1 MRKRAIDCTSS
12 GPEKQTASTAVGRA
26 ARLFVDADL
35 HTGGEVRLADERV
48 HYLRHV
54 LRLESGAPVDLFNGR
69 DGEWRS
75 TLAAIA
81 KAHVTLVV
89 ERQLR
94 PQAPGRDLWLVFA
107 PIKRA
112 RIDYVAEKAT
122 ELGVSTLQPVLT
134 QHTAVERVNVERL
147 RAIAVEAAE
156 QCERLNAPE
165 VRLPVT
171 LGKLLAEWPADRRLL
186 LCAEAGAARPIA
198 EALRA
203 HADTVAAPW
212 AVMIGPEGGF
222 ARSELDAL
230 VKLPFVMP
238 VGLGPR
244 ILRAD
249 TAALAA
255 LACWQAI
262 LGDGQQRPPHR
273 SSA

>member
-1 MRKRAIDCTSS
+1 VSAA
-12 GPEKQTASTAVGRA
+12 GGRTT
-26 ARLFVDADL
+26 RLFVDAEL
-35 HTGGEVRLADERV
+35 RAGAEVRLADERV
-48 HYLRHV
+48 HYLRDV
-54 LRLESGAPVDLFNGR
+54 LRLAAGAAVDLFNGR

-75 TLAAIA
+75 ALVAVGKRQATLA
-81 KAHVTLVV
+81 V

-94 PQAPGRDLWLVFA
+94 PQASGPDLWLVFA

-112 RIDYVAEKAT
+112 RIDSVAEKAT
-122 ELGVSTLQPVLT
+122 ELGVSLLLPVVT
-134 QHTAVERVNVERL
+134 QHTAVDRVNVERL

-156 QCERLNAPE
+156 QCERLSVPTVNE
-165 VRLPVT
+165 PVT
-171 LGKLLAEWPADRRLL
+171 LGKLSAEWPAQRRLL

-198 EALRA
+198 DALQSHLKDA
-203 HADTVAAPW
+203 GAPW
-212 AVMIGPEGGF
+212 AIMIGPEGGF

-273 SSA
+273 TSA

>member
-1 MRKRAIDCTSS
+1 M
-12 GPEKQTASTAVGRA
+12 STAAGRA
-26 ARLFVDADL
+26 PRLFVDEDL
-35 HTGGEVRLADERV
+35 SAGSEIRLADERV

-54 LRLESGAPVDLFNGR
+54 LRLESGAFIDLFNGR
-69 DGEWRS
+69 EGEWRGALVA
-75 TLAAIA
+75 LAKRQA
-81 KAHVTLVV
+81 TLVV

-94 PQAPGRDLWLVFA
+94 PQVRGCDLWLVFA

-112 RIDYVAEKAT
+112 RIDIVAEKAT

-156 QCERLNAPE
+156 QCERLSVPDVMAA
-165 VRLPVT
+165 VS
-171 LGKLLAEWPADRRLL
+171 LGKLLAEWPPHRRLL
-186 LCAEAGAARPIA
+186 LCAEAGDAHSIA
-198 EALRA
+198 ETLRSHLDA
-203 HADTVAAPW
+203 AGAPW

>member
-1 MRKRAIDCTSS
+1 MT
-12 GPEKQTASTAVGRA
+12 
-26 ARLFVDADL
+26 RLFLDQDLGDGDAI
-35 HTGGEVRLADERV
+35 ELADERA
-48 HYLRHV
+48 HYLRNV
-54 LRLESGAPVDLFNGR
+54 LRLESGARIDLFNGR

-75 TLAAIA
+75 RLDAVGKGYATLI
-81 KAHVTLVV
+81 V
-89 ERQLR
+89 EQQLR
-94 PQAPGRDLWLVFA
+94 PQTPEPDLWLVFA

-112 RIDYVAEKAT
+112 RIDTVAEKAT
-122 ELGVSTLQPVLT
+122 ELGVAALVPVAT

-147 RAIAVEAAE
+147 RAIAIEAAE
-156 QCERLNAPE
+156 QCERLSVPE
-165 VRLPVT
+165 VRTPVT
-171 LGKLLAEWPADRRLL
+171 LGKLLAEWPAERRLL
-186 LCAEAGAARPIA
+186 LCAEAGAVRPIA

-203 HADTVAAPW
+203 HADEIAAPW

>member
-1 MRKRAIDCTSS
+1 VNA
-12 GPEKQTASTAVGRA
+12 AAGRI
-26 ARLFVDADL
+26 ARLFVDAEL
-35 HTGGEVRLADERV
+35 GAGGEVRLADERV

-54 LRLESGAPVDLFNGR
+54 LRLEPGAAVDLFNGR

-75 TLAAIA
+75 SLAAVTKGHATLA
-81 KAHVTLVV
+81 V
-89 ERQLR
+89 EQQLR
-94 PQAPGRDLWLVFA
+94 PQAPGPDLWLAFA

-112 RIDYVAEKAT
+112 RIDSVAEKAT
-122 ELGVSTLQPVLT
+122 ELGVAALLPVAT
-134 QHTAVERVNVERL
+134 QHTAVERVNIERL
-147 RAIAVEAAE
+147 RAIAIEAAE
-156 QCERLNAPE
+156 QCERLSVPE
-165 VRLPVT
+165 VRPPVT
-171 LGKLLAEWPADRRLL
+171 LGKLLAEWPPRRRLL
-186 LCAEAGAARPIA
+186 LCAEAGDAQPIA
-198 EALRA
+198 EALQSQVNDA
-203 HADTVAAPW
+203 GAPW

-255 LACWQAI
+255 LACWQAV

-273 SSA
+273 SST

>member
-1 MRKRAIDCTSS
+1 MT
-12 GPEKQTASTAVGRA
+12 
-26 ARLFVDADL
+26 RLFLDQDLGDGDAI
-35 HTGGEVRLADERV
+35 ELADERA

-54 LRLESGAPVDLFNGR
+54 LRLEPGARIDLFNGR
-69 DGEWRS
+69 GGEWRS
-75 TLAAIA
+75 RLDAVGKGYATLI
-81 KAHVTLVV
+81 V
-89 ERQLR
+89 EQQLR
-94 PQAPGRDLWLVFA
+94 PQTPEPDLWLVFA

-112 RIDYVAEKAT
+112 RIDTVAEKAT
-122 ELGVSTLQPVLT
+122 ELGVAALVPVAT

-147 RAIAVEAAE
+147 RAIAIEAAE
-156 QCERLNAPE
+156 QCERLSVPE
-165 VRLPVT
+165 VRTPVT
-171 LGKLLAEWPADRRLL
+171 LGKLLAEWPAERRLL
-186 LCAEAGAARPIA
+186 LCAEAGAVRPIA
-198 EALRA
+198 DALRA
-203 HADTVAAPW
+203 HADEIAAPW

>member
-1 MRKRAIDCTSS
+1 MPDINSL
-12 GPEKQTASTAVGRA
+12 TAAAGRTI
-26 ARLFVDADL
+26 RLFVDQDL
-35 HTGGEVRLADERV
+35 RAGGEIQVDSDRA

-54 LRLESGAPVDLFNGR
+54 LRLERGAPVDLFNGR

-75 TLAAIA
+75 RLVAAAKGHATLAI
-81 KAHVTLVV
+81 
-89 ERQLR
+89 EQQLR
-94 PQAPGRDLWLVFA
+94 PQTSERDLWLVFA
-107 PIKRA
+107 PVKRT
-112 RIDYVAEKAT
+112 RIDAIAEKAT
-122 ELGVSTLQPVLT
+122 ELGVCALLPVVT
-134 QHTAVERVNVERL
+134 QRTAVERVNVERL
-147 RAIAVEAAE
+147 RAIAIEAAE
-156 QCERLNAPE
+156 QCERLSVPE
-165 VRLPVT
+165 VRPPVT

-186 LCAEAGAARPIA
+186 LCAEAGAVRPIA
-198 EALRA
+198 DALRA
-203 HADTVAAPW
+203 HADGITAPW

>member
-1 MRKRAIDCTSS
+1 V
-12 GPEKQTASTAVGRA
+12 TAAAGRT

-35 HTGGEVRLADERV
+35 CAGREVRLADERV
-48 HYLRHV
+48 HYLRDV
-54 LRLESGAPVDLFNGR
+54 LRLAPGAAVDLFNGQ
-69 DGEWRS
+69 DGEWRAA
-75 TLAAIA
+75 LAAVGKKQA
-81 KAHVTLVV
+81 TLTVD
-89 ERQLR
+89 RQLR
-94 PQAPGRDLWLVFA
+94 PQAAGPDLWLVFA

-112 RIDYVAEKAT
+112 RIDSVVEKAT
-122 ELGVSTLQPVLT
+122 ELGVSALLPVVT
-134 QHTAVERVNVERL
+134 QHVAVERVNTKRL

-156 QCERLNAPE
+156 QCERLSVPE
-165 VRLPVT
+165 VREPVT
-171 LGKLLAEWPADRRLL
+171 LGKLSAAWPAERRLL
-186 LCAEAGAARPIA
+186 LCAEAGEARPIA
-198 EALRA
+198 EALQSYVNE
-203 HADTVAAPW
+203 DAAPW
-212 AVMIGPEGGF
+212 AILIGPEGGF

>member
-1 MRKRAIDCTSS
+1 MSAA
-12 GPEKQTASTAVGRA
+12 GGRT
-26 ARLFVDADL
+26 ARLFVDAEL
-35 HTGGEVRLADERV
+35 GAGGEVRLADERV
-48 HYLRHV
+48 HYLHHV

-75 TLAAIA
+75 SLIAVAKRHATL
-81 KAHVTLVV
+81 TV

-94 PQAPGRDLWLVFA
+94 PQMDVPDLWLVFA

-112 RIDYVAEKAT
+112 RIDSVAEKAT
-122 ELGVSTLQPVLT
+122 ELGVAALLPVMT
-134 QHTAVERVNVERL
+134 RHISVDRVNIERL
-147 RAIAVEAAE
+147 RTIAVEAAE
-156 QCERLNAPE
+156 QCERLSVPE
-165 VRLPVT
+165 VRPPVT
-171 LGKLLAEWPADRRLL
+171 LEKLLTDWPPRRRLL
-186 LCAEAGAARPIA
+186 LCAEAGDARPIA
-198 EALRA
+198 EALQSHVSDA
-203 HADTVAAPW
+203 GAPW

-255 LACWQAI
+255 LACWQAV

>member
-1 MRKRAIDCTSS
+1 VSAA
-12 GPEKQTASTAVGRA
+12 GGRT
-26 ARLFVDADL
+26 ARLFVD
-35 HTGGEVRLADERV
+35 TGLRAGDEVRLADERV
-48 HYLRHV
+48 HYLRDV
-54 LRLESGAPVDLFNGR
+54 LRLAPGAAVDLFNGR

-75 TLAAIA
+75 ALTAVGKKQATL
-81 KAHVTLVV
+81 TV

-94 PQAPGRDLWLVFA
+94 PQASGPDLWLVFA

-112 RIDYVAEKAT
+112 RIDSVVEKAT
-122 ELGVSTLQPVLT
+122 ELGVSMLLPVVT
-134 QHTAVERVNVERL
+134 RHTAVERVNVERL
-147 RAIAVEAAE
+147 RAIAIEASE
-156 QCERLNAPE
+156 QCERLSVPAVSE
-165 VRLPVT
+165 PVT
-171 LGKLLAEWPADRRLL
+171 LGKLLAEWPAERRML
-186 LCAEAGAARPIA
+186 LCAEAGEARPIA
-198 EALRA
+198 EALQSHGASAGAR
-203 HADTVAAPW
+203 W

-262 LGDGQQRPPHR
+262 LGDGQQRPPQR
-273 SSA
+273 NST

>member
-1 MRKRAIDCTSS
+1 MPQNNSRAAT
-12 GPEKQTASTAVGRA
+12 VGRA
-26 ARLFVDADL
+26 TRLFVDQAL
-35 HTGGEVRLADERV
+35 HAGGEVRLVDRHV

-54 LRLESGAPVDLFNGR
+54 LRLESGTPVDLFNGH

-75 TLAAIA
+75 SLATVTKGSATLA
-81 KAHVTLVV
+81 V
-89 ERQLR
+89 ELQLR
-94 PQAPGRDLWLVFA
+94 AQTVDADLWLVFA

-112 RIDYVAEKAT
+112 RIDIVAEKAT
-122 ELGVSTLQPVLT
+122 ELGVCALQPVVT

-147 RAIAVEAAE
+147 RVIAVEAAE
-156 QCERLNAPE
+156 QCERLSVPE
-165 VRLPVT
+165 VGPPVT
-171 LGKLLAEWPADRRLL
+171 LEKLLAEWPPRRRLL
-186 LCAEAGAARPIA
+186 LCAEAGDARPIV
-198 EALRA
+198 EALQSHVNDA
-203 HADTVAAPW
+203 GAPW

>member
-1 MRKRAIDCTSS
+1 M
-12 GPEKQTASTAVGRA
+12 RA
-26 ARLFVDADL
+26 AGGRTPRLFVDAEL
-35 HTGGEVRLADERV
+35 RAGVEVRLADERV

-54 LRLESGAPVDLFNGR
+54 LRLESGALIDLFNGR
-69 DGEWRS
+69 GGEWRS
-75 TLAAIA
+75 SLAAVGKGHATLA
-81 KAHVTLVV
+81 VD
-89 ERQLR
+89 RQLR
-94 PQAPGRDLWLVFA
+94 QQAPGSDLWLAFA

-112 RIDYVAEKAT
+112 RIDIIAEKAT
-122 ELGVSTLQPVLT
+122 ELGVSALRPVIT
-134 QHTAVERVNVERL
+134 QHIAVERVNIERL

-156 QCERLNAPE
+156 QCERLSVPE
-165 VRLPVT
+165 VVAPVS
-171 LGKLLAEWPADRRLL
+171 LGKLLAEWPAERRLL
-186 LCAEAGAARPIA
+186 LCAEAGDARPIA
-198 EALRA
+198 EVVQS
-203 HADTVAAPW
+203 HADDHAAPW

-273 SSA
+273 GSA